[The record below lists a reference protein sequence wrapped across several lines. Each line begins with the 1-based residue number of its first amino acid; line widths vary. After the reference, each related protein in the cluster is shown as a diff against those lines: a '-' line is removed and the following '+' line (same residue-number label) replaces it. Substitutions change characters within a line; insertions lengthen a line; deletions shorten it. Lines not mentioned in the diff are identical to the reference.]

1 MFETDKT
8 PMEVN
13 KCQPSSDIHS
23 SNQWWHQGG
32 SCKWDPEDT
41 QSTGKSREQGE
52 RNWGQAR
59 TVMLH
64 LISGRK
70 SKAKEGILSHSWQ
83 FKEGWGEV
91 GGVWFWNWGR
101 KLIHIV
107 EKTGEKICGGSHS
120 VPGSSLEVTLSP
132 HRALSLL
139 LHDRTLTLVDL
150 TMFLAVGKMT
160 EVRKMKSDFP
170 GMQSLTQG
178 SKSLVRKNGLLCNW
192 RAIVCLRD
200 RATCL

>member
-64 LISGRK
+64 LISRRK

-83 FKEGWGEV
+83 FKEGWGER
-91 GGVWFWNWGR
+91 G
-101 KLIHIV
+101 
-107 EKTGEKICGGSHS
+107 GGSHS

-192 RAIVCLRD
+192 RAIVCPRD